1 MAEDL
6 PDQRTAERAERRRI
20 VELLAFEGLYTGVM
34 VHIVTGVLLVKFAL
48 ELGAGPFIIGLL
60 AAIPFLAQFMQIPA
74 VFTLA
79 AIQRKKAVVIAG
91 AAIYRLALAVM
102 VFIPL
107 IHDKS
112 VAIKI
117 LIITVLVRELGLGWK
132 AGAWYSWVSALVPE
146 RFASQAR
153 NNRLRLYTMGGT
165 CAALGAGLAL
175 DGMGMLNDRW
185 LLPLF
190 SLVFFFAFA
199 AGMGSFMSLT
209 ELPERL
215 LPKQKP
221 LDMVRDITDPF
232 KDKNFRKL
240 MVFMFALLFAVNLAV
255 PFFPY
260 YMLTSLKISASYI
273 IALWAL
279 TQFMQVPFFRWWG
292 WVGDRFNYLT
302 ALASSIPFFLLGL
315 ILWPFVALPN
325 VHMMTGPLLIIIH
338 MLMGIGLA
346 GVTLATQVI
355 AMKMAPRKEATGYVT
370 SMSLVAA
377 LASGTGALFGGAIA
391 MFLVPYSLRVKLEWR
406 ETIDTATNINEVV
419 PYTVT
424 GFEFLFLFSAL
435 LILIASPL
443 LRFVDI
449 KGLKTPKG
457 VVFKMMGE
465 RASSMLRGSVAGPGV
480 RGLVFAPVGML
491 LRKK

>member
-1 MAEDL
+1 M
-6 PDQRTAERAERRRI
+6 
-20 VELLAFEGLYTGVM
+20 
-34 VHIVTGVLLVKFAL
+34 
-48 ELGAGPFIIGLL
+48 
-60 AAIPFLAQFMQIPA
+60 
-74 VFTLA
+74 
-79 AIQRKKAVVIAG
+79 
-91 AAIYRLALAVM
+91 
-102 VFIPL
+102 
-107 IHDKS
+107 
-112 VAIKI
+112 
-117 LIITVLVRELGLGWK
+117 LGL
-132 AGAWYSWVSALVPE
+132 
-146 RFASQAR
+146 
-153 NNRLRLYTMGGT
+153 M
-165 CAALGAGLAL
+165 
-175 DGMGMLNDRW
+175 
-185 LLPLF
+185 
-190 SLVFFFAFA
+190 
-199 AGMGSFMSLT
+199 
-209 ELPERL
+209 
-215 LPKQKP
+215 
-221 LDMVRDITDPF
+221 
-232 KDKNFRKL
+232 
-240 MVFMFALLFAVNLAV
+240 
-255 PFFPY
+255 
-260 YMLTSLKISASYI
+260 
-273 IALWAL
+273 
-279 TQFMQVPFFRWWG
+279 
-292 WVGDRFNYLT
+292 
-302 ALASSIPFFLLGL
+302 
-315 ILWPFVALPN
+315 LWPFVALPN
-325 VHMMTGPLLIIIH
+325 VHVMTGPLLIVIH

-370 SMSLVAA
+370 SMSLMAA